1 MVSPASPVPAQC
13 AVTDGAGSRRQQQQV
28 QLQTIH
34 DVTRVVARNL
44 ARLSPAAH
52 SSHAPAKNCNN
63 LSWKQSITR
72 PALASTVIMI
82 IQGAV
87 QSIKYDIANI
97 CLRCPAA
104 CCRPRLTV
112 PMAPPGCCSFCS
124 LQSVLSTTAF
134 LCRVWQQDIRC
145 NTRLCLVLDQKTVVM
160 LSKMSHCRS

>member
-13 AVTDGAGSRRQQQQV
+13 AVTDGAGSRRQ
-28 QLQTIH
+28 LQTIHDH

-63 LSWKQSITR
+63 LSWKQSITW
-72 PALASTVIMI
+72 PALASSVIMI

-87 QSIKYDIANI
+87 QSIKYDIASI

-104 CCRPRLTV
+104 CCRPDLDSLYPWRRLV
-112 PMAPPGCCSFCS
+112 AAASAVCSQCC
-124 LQSVLSTTAF
+124 QQQLSCAVSGNKISGVTPDY
-134 LCRVWQQDIRC
+134 V
-145 NTRLCLVLDQKTVVM
+145 
-160 LSKMSHCRS
+160 

>member
-13 AVTDGAGSRRQQQQV
+13 AVTDGAGSRRQLH

-44 ARLSPAAH
+44 ATLSPPAAH
-52 SSHAPAKNCNN
+52 SRHAPAKNCNN

-72 PALASTVIMI
+72 PALASSVIMI

-97 CLRCPAA
+97 CL
-104 CCRPRLTV
+104 CCRPDPDSVYPWRRLV
-112 PMAPPGCCSFCS
+112 AAALQI

-134 LCRVWQQDIRC
+134 LSGVWQQDFRC
-145 NTRLCLVLDQKTVVM
+145 NTPDYVCSVG
-160 LSKMSHCRS
+160 